1 MKLKFKLV
9 RNLSGK
15 KNTNTRRMIR
25 RSLTFLLMSPIG
37 QVDLF
42 LENLSRLTK
51 EEEQIQHFRSI
62 LDK

>member
-1 MKLKFKLV
+1 MRPHIFINASV
-9 RNLSGK
+9 
-15 KNTNTRRMIR
+15 I
-25 RSLTFLLMSPIG
+25 LLG

-42 LENLSRLTK
+42 LESLSRLTK

>member
-1 MKLKFKLV
+1 V

-15 KNTNTRRMIR
+15 NARRMIR
-25 RSLTFLLMSPIG
+25 RSLAFLMNPIG

-62 LDK
+62 L

>member
-1 MKLKFKLV
+1 M
-9 RNLSGK
+9 
-15 KNTNTRRMIR
+15 NTHEMIYW
-25 RSLTFLLMSPIG
+25 SFMSLLMSFIG